1 MTLSSLPWIDWKLAG
16 SRMRS
21 DTAVRFVALLLLSF
35 CFLVLLFSGGT
46 DRFLSRQW
54 TVTALLRSGVS
65 DEEGEGLAAK
75 IAVLPPVLGA
85 IYRNPRQ
92 AWEEFSAR
100 YPGLDPLRSGEGF
113 PIPGYVEITIRHDRL
128 SEDAMEEVLSVLRP
142 LPQVE
147 TLLSGG
153 EAMSRLF
160 RWKRIANGILQGGFG
175 FLLFLLFL
183 GLVYQERGRSVLLR
197 EELRFLRERGVSAG
211 RIAAGRAAGAAV
223 TALLMAIVAC
233 AGAAASLYRLSGRFH
248 AVRVAVGTA
257 GELLD
262 PVWIFPIV
270 LYLLMVG
277 ALAGVASL
285 IGGRA
290 PSPAERK

>member
-1 MTLSSLPWIDWKLAG
+1 MTASTLLWIDWKLAG
-16 SRMRS
+16 KRMRREA
-21 DTAVRFVALLLLSF
+21 AVRFVALFLLCF

-75 IAVLPPVLGA
+75 VAVLPPVLEA
-85 IYRNPRQ
+85 VYRNPQQ

-100 YPGLDPLRSGEGF
+100 YPGLEPLRSGVGN
-113 PIPGYVEITIRHDRL
+113 PLPGYVEITMRHDRL
-128 SEDAMEEVLSVLRP
+128 TEYGMEEVLSALRP

-153 EAMSRLF
+153 EAMPRLF
-160 RWKRIANGILQGGFG
+160 RWKRIANGILRGGFG
-175 FLLFLLFL
+175 FLVLLLFL
-183 GLVYQERGRSVLLR
+183 GFVYQDRERSVLLGADF
-197 EELRFLRERGVSAG
+197 LFLRDRGVTGG

-223 TALLMAIVAC
+223 TALFLAIAAC